1 MYETSGSVLS
11 ILFIRLVEQLEK
23 QFLQLEDRHCL
34 FNNIPAHWNIELQA
48 PTISRPIGGNFLQNL
63 SRTHMFDGTAG

>member
-1 MYETSGSVLS
+1 MLVMYETSGSVLS
-11 ILFIRLVEQLEK
+11 IHLFRLVEQLEE

-48 PTISRPIGGNFLQNL
+48 PTISKPVGSNFHKSVVYTNV
-63 SRTHMFDGTAG
+63 